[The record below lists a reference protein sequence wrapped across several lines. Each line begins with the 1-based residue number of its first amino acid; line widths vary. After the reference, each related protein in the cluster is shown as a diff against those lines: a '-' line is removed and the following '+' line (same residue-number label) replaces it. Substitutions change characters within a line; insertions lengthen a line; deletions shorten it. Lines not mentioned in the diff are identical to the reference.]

1 MSTSGASPK
10 SERHHRDLAAPLHQ
24 LDRWPDLP
32 DFFKFVIDRSLKPD
46 LRPGHL
52 NDPLTAE
59 ADLIGTFLLALVVSG
74 AFPRLTVH
82 AELTSLTTSNFPV
95 QRTWFQLDAYK
106 PRCKPSTTGK
116 PETREQKIRFP
127 LPQLCLALLYRLIR
141 FYDVYAATPPSLF
154 LGPTGPHIIDIA
166 KDDNPLFPPHIRKNR
181 KFLVKWLAKSY
192 RDFRASLSSA
202 RPLIPVMT
210 QAPKF
215 SFKHLVYACQIW
227 RLQELPPWIVAGLSQ
242 RWKSSSSSR
251 EDVLRILFGL
261 AIGGRKNSPINK
273 RNRSQ
278 EDTDTPIGTP
288 QEVSSNTR
296 GVDYDLFPPPLSQA
310 YVDVTQALGRMHAD
324 MSQKQRYAILEKVRC
339 TAAVFA
345 TEAAKQPSG
354 LLDNARY
361 LLSWLEW
368 LLSRR
373 SMSPETILT
382 YYKKLQVFI
391 FYQFQATPITAIDD
405 PDEFLE
411 IIEECMHAYD
421 NPESQ
426 RNVKKAFRSFL
437 GWAHG
442 KQLAPKI
449 PWNDSSLHVYRDGKE
464 RAIVSFEDMDKLLA
478 HITDR
483 VECNDLSVEIGARF
497 RIFCIL
503 CFFGG
508 LRRRETVRLTLRDLT
523 VVGPEILLWIRQ
535 SKTRHGIR
543 LLPLDALIPE
553 PYLTEIVA
561 FHRAAAEMA
570 GPANDLPLL
579 PDDDG
584 QFCRSSLFSHPI
596 GRLMKKVLGFGSA
609 HTLRHGFATWFL
621 VRTDL
626 LLHGLPEN
634 LTTSEF
640 SHVVF
645 GPQAMAQF
653 SFVIFGKPLDALP
666 RGAKALPRPLHILSM
681 LIGHACPEITLSIYA
696 HSLDW
701 VYFLIL
707 LRQGDNPTLL
717 GAPSTLGHI
726 QASNLLIQ
734 SSENQYKNGFAQTPT
749 LRTIITLQQAQL
761 FKSSG
766 QTASANDF

>member
-24 LDRWPDLP
+24 LDLWSALP
-32 DFFKFVIDRSLKPD
+32 DFFQFVIDQSLKPD

-52 NDPLTAE
+52 KDPLTAE
-59 ADLIGTFLLALVVSG
+59 ADLIGTFLLSLVVAG
-74 AFPRLTVH
+74 AFPRLTIH

-106 PRCKPSTTGK
+106 PRRKPSTTGQ

-127 LPQLCLALLYRLIR
+127 LPQLCLTLLYRLIR
-141 FYDVYAATPPSLF
+141 FYDAYAATLPSPF
-154 LGPTGPHIIDIA
+154 LGQAGPHIIDLT
-166 KDDNPLFPPHIRKNR
+166 KDDHPLFPPHIRKNK
-181 KFLVKWLAKSY
+181 KFLMKWFAKSY
-192 RDFRASLSSA
+192 RDFRASLPSA
-202 RPLIPVMT
+202 TPSLPVLT
-210 QAPKF
+210 EAPKF
-215 SFKHLVYACQIW
+215 SFTRLIHACQVW

-242 RWKSSSSSR
+242 RWKSSPSER
-251 EDVLRILFGL
+251 ADVVRILFGL
-261 AIGGRKNSPINK
+261 DIRDKKSTAGNK

-278 EDTDTPIGTP
+278 EGKDTTIGTTQVP
-288 QEVSSNTR
+288 PTTR
-296 GVDYDLFPPPLSQA
+296 GDGYDLFPPPLSQA
-310 YVDVTQALGRMHAD
+310 YADVTQTLGRMHAD
-324 MSQKQRYAILEKVRC
+324 LSHQKRYDILEKVRRTTAVFE
-339 TAAVFA
+339 TAAA
-345 TEAAKQPSG
+345 EQPSG

-368 LLSRR
+368 LLSRA

-382 YYKKLQVFI
+382 YYKKLQVLI
-391 FYQFQATPITAIDD
+391 FYQFQATPITEIDD

-411 IIEECMHAYD
+411 IIEECMYAYD

-437 GWAHG
+437 GWAHR
-442 KQLAPKI
+442 KQLVPKI
-449 PWNDSSLHVYRDGKE
+449 PWNDSSLHVYRDAKE
-464 RAIVSFEDMDKLLA
+464 RAIVSFHDLDKLLA
-478 HITDR
+478 HITKR
-483 VECNDLSVEIGARF
+483 VECKRLSAKRGARF

-508 LRRRETVRLTLRDLT
+508 LRSREAVRLTVRDL
-523 VVGPEILLWIRQ
+523 VVMGPEILLWIRQ

-543 LLPLDALIPE
+543 LLPLHALIPD

-561 FHRAAAEMA
+561 FHRAAAQGA
-570 GPANDLPLL
+570 GPTNDIPLL
-579 PDDDG
+579 PGDDG
-584 QFCRSSLFSHPI
+584 QFCRSSFFGRPI
-596 GRLMKKVLGFGSA
+596 GRFMKKVLGFGSA

-626 LLHGLPEN
+626 LLHGLPEH

-640 SHVVF
+640 THVVF

-666 RGAKALPRPLHILSM
+666 HGAKALPRPLHILST

-717 GAPSTLGHI
+717 GAPSALGRT
-726 QASNLLIQ
+726 QAGNLLIQ
-734 SSENQYKNGFAQTPT
+734 SSENQHKNGFVDTPT
-749 LRTIITLQQAQL
+749 LRTIIKLQQAQL
-761 FKSSG
+761 FKSSDHAG
-766 QTASANDF
+766 SVNDC